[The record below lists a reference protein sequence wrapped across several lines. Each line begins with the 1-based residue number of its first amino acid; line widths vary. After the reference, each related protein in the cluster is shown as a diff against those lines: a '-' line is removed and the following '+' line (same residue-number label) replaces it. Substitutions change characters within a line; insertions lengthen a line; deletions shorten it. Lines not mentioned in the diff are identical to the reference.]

1 MVIRNTLF
9 LAVASLVLAAC
20 GPGAGGPSSGSAT
33 PAVPGSPDASAS
45 PSPGPG
51 SPQATSPAAAAG
63 LAFVNALAS
72 GDTAAAEAMED
83 ATMRG
88 AAPAAALTELWNQ
101 LEGQFGAFSG
111 VGDVAVKDAA
121 PFVNATVTT
130 YFANATV
137 PLIVTV
143 DAEGLVAGFHLGAPG
158 PAASPP
164 GGSSATPAAP
174 SPTPARVGR
183 RVREARRL
191 HRDRGHRGQRAV
203 GAAGHLSMPTG
214 SGPFPAVV
222 LVAGSGPQDRDETI
236 GPNAPLR
243 DLAWGLASNGIAVL
257 RYDKRT
263 KAHGTEIASEID
275 TLTVREE
282 VTDDAVAAVDLLRA
296 TPGVDP
302 GRVFLA
308 GHSLGGYLAPRIAAD
323 ANGRL
328 AGIALLEANARPLQ
342 RLVED
347 QLAYLASDAGGA
359 DPTAKAMLAAL
370 PAQVA
375 LVESADLSPAT
386 PAANLPLGIPAA
398 YWLDLR
404 GYRPR
409 GDRQEPV
416 DPDVHHPGRPGLP
429 GAAGRAGGMEDRPG
443 GQGRRDDPGVP
454 VAQPPAHG
462 RDRAQPARRV
472 RAAGTRGTRARRG
485 PHRVGERDAVAGT
498 SSDDYLRT
506 TRRPYS
512 WVTPTQ
518 RPFGSNTSAMW

>member
-1 MVIRNTLF
+1 
-9 LAVASLVLAAC
+9 
-20 GPGAGGPSSGSAT
+20 
-33 PAVPGSPDASAS
+33 
-45 PSPGPG
+45 
-51 SPQATSPAAAAG
+51 
-63 LAFVNALAS
+63 
-72 GDTAAAEAMED
+72 
-83 ATMRG
+83 MRG
-88 AAPAAALTELWNQ
+88 AAPAAALTQLWGQ
-101 LEGQFGAFSG
+101 LEGQFGAFTG
-111 VGDVAVKDAA
+111 LGDVAVKDAA

-143 DAEGLVAGFHLGAPG
+143 DAEGHVAGLHLGEPG

-164 GGSSATPAAP
+164 GGADAAP
-174 SPTPARVGR
+174 SAASPTPAGSPAAYVRSDAFAETEVTVGS
-183 RVREARRL
+183 APWTL
-191 HRDRGHRGQRAV
+191 PGT
-203 GAAGHLSMPTG
+203 LSMPKG
-214 SGPFPAVV
+214 NGPFPAVV

-263 KAHGTEIASEID
+263 KAHGTEMAAQVE
-275 TLTVREE
+275 TVTVREE
-282 VTDDAVAAVDLLRA
+282 VTDDAIAAVELLRQ
-296 TPGVDP
+296 TPGIDP

-386 PAANLPLGIPAA
+386 PASSLPLGIPAA

-404 GYRPR
+404 SYDPLATARALSI
-409 GDRQEPV
+409 PV
-416 DPDVHHPGRPGLP
+416 FITQGGRDYQVPPAEL
-429 GAAGRAGGMEDRPG
+429 AAWRAGLGERAGVTVREYPSLNHLLLAGTGPSRPAEY
-443 GQGRRDDPGVP
+443 
-454 VAQPPAHG
+454 AQPGHVAPELVA
-462 RDRAQPARRV
+462 DL
-472 RAAGTRGTRARRG
+472 AAWVLGT
-485 PHRVGERDAVAGT
+485 P
-498 SSDDYLRT
+498 
-506 TRRPYS
+506 
-512 WVTPTQ
+512 
-518 RPFGSNTSAMW
+518 

>member
-1 MVIRNTLF
+1 MVIRSSLI
-9 LAVASLVLAAC
+9 LAVASLVLASC
-20 GPGAGGPSSGSAT
+20 GPGTAGPSSGPT
-33 PAVPGSPDASAS
+33 PPAVPGSSGSPDASAS

-51 SPQATSPAAAAG
+51 SSQAASPAAAVG
-63 LAFVNALAS
+63 LAFVNALAG
-72 GDTAAAEAMED
+72 GDMAGAEAMED

-88 AAPAAALTELWNQ
+88 AAPAAALTQLWSQ
-101 LEGQFGAFSG
+101 LEGQFGAFTG
-111 VGDVAVKDAA
+111 LGEVAVKDAA

-137 PLIVTV
+137 PLLVTV
-143 DAEGLVAGFHLGAPG
+143 DAEGHVAGLHLGEPG

-164 GGSSATPAAP
+164 GGPGDSGATPAAP
-174 SPTPARVGR
+174 SPAPAESAAAYVRPDAFTETEVTVGS
-183 RVREARRL
+183 APWAL
-191 HRDRGHRGQRAV
+191 PGT
-203 GAAGHLSMPTG
+203 LSMPTG
-214 SGPFPAVV
+214 SGPFPALV

-263 KAHGTEIASEID
+263 KAHGAEMAAQVETV
-275 TLTVREE
+275 TVREE
-282 VTDDAVAAVDLLRA
+282 VTDDAIAAIDLLRT

-302 GRVFLA
+302 ERVFLA

-323 ANGRL
+323 ASGRL

-359 DPTAKAMLAAL
+359 DPSAQAMLAAL

-386 PAANLPLGIPAA
+386 PASRLPLGIPAA

-404 GYRPR
+404 AYDPVATARALSIPLFITQGGRDYQVPPAELAAWRSGL
-409 GDRQEPV
+409 GDRAGVTVREYPSLNHLLMAGTG
-416 DPDVHHPGRPGLP
+416 PSRP
-429 GAAGRAGGMEDRPG
+429 AEY
-443 GQGRRDDPGVP
+443 
-454 VAQPPAHG
+454 AQPGH
-462 RDRAQPARRV
+462 
-472 RAAGTRGTRARRG
+472 
-485 PHRVGERDAVAGT
+485 
-498 SSDDYLRT
+498 
-506 TRRPYS
+506 
-512 WVTPTQ
+512 VTPELVADLAAWVNGT
-518 RPFGSNTSAMW
+518 P